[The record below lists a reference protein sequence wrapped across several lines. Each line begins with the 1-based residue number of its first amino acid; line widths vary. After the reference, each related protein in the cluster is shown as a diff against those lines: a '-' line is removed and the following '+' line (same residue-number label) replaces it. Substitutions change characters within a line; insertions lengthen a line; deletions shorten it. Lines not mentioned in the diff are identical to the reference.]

1 MNWNE
6 FFKLTKQK
14 TKVTVIIIIFYY
26 FMMFVTNFINNILTP
41 TFYQA
46 INAATQGIEI
56 STSSLFS
63 ALSAHFLILIIV
75 SYLVA
80 CINES
85 IFKKRGKK

>member
-6 FFKLTKQK
+6 FFKITRQK
-14 TKVTVIIIIFYY
+14 IKVTVIIIIFYY
-26 FMMFVTNFINNILTP
+26 FMMFVTNFINSIITP

-46 INAATQGIEI
+46 INDATQGIEI

-75 SYLVA
+75 SYLIA
-80 CINES
+80 CINNA
-85 IFKKRGKK
+85 IFEKRGKK